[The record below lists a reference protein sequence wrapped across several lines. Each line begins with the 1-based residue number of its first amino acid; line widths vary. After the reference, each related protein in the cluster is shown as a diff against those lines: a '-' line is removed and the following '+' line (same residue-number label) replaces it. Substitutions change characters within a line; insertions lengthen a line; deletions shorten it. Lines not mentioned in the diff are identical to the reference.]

1 MNYQL
6 FREVANAIFNTV
18 GNKITGSV
26 VAETAKK
33 LSDMIGKTI
42 QQRANISYSK
52 RGTTTGKTTTLDYLI
67 PPETIAQLS
76 QGEFCGVLSDT
87 YEQKAEQKIF
97 YSKVLADK
105 SDLTR
110 HDIPALNRVGE
121 EQFNHLLQANFLQI
135 DKEVK
140 YLVNTFLAV
149 SPS

>member
-1 MNYQL
+1 M
-6 FREVANAIFNTV
+6 ANAIFNTV

-87 YEQKAEQKIF
+87 C
-97 YSKVLADK
+97 
-105 SDLTR
+105 
-110 HDIPALNRVGE
+110 
-121 EQFNHLLQANFLQI
+121 LL
-135 DKEVK
+135 
-140 YLVNTFLAV
+140 YT
-149 SPS
+149 SPSPRDQRGSRMPSSA